1 MPPWWATPWGRRK
14 ILRPTSGWN
23 AIDAIALSVWGRLE
37 VAEEGG
43 EEAGGGDVGEEDGGF
58 VAEAHAAVEQ
68 A

>member
-1 MPPWWATPWGRRK
+1 MPPWWATPWGGRK

-23 AIDAIALSVWGRLE
+23 AIDAIALSVWGRLA
-37 VAEEGG
+37 VKEEG

>member
-1 MPPWWATPWGRRK
+1 MPPWWATPWGGRK

-23 AIDAIALSVWGRLE
+23 AIDAIALSVWGRLA
-37 VAEEGG
+37 VAEEGD

-58 VAEAHAAVEQ
+58 VAEAHVAVEQ

>member
-1 MPPWWATPWGRRK
+1 MPTWWATPWGRLK

-23 AIDAIALSVWGRLE
+23 AIDAIALSVWGRLA
-37 VAEEGG
+37 VKEGG

-58 VAEAHAAVEQ
+58 VAEAHVVVEQ